1 MIKNI
6 IFDFDGVLVD
16 SEILAAKA
24 FSRYMIRFGVDLN
37 EKEFANFAGNKTVNV
52 VEILSK
58 KYSIND
64 KKKFY
69 NDIMNIASNIY
80 KNELTIINGAYNF
93 INNKKLNLFIGSN
106 STKNRIIDGLQKVK
120 LDKFFKPEQ
129 VYSFDLVKNPKPYPD
144 IYLKV
149 VKDNNLNKDETII
162 IEDSVIGIKA
172 AVNAGVKVIGFT
184 AGGHWHENRDEKEL
198 LEAGAILVT
207 NDYNKI
213 DKIIEQY

>member
-24 FSRYMIRFGVDLN
+24 FSRYMIRFGVDIS

-52 VEILSK
+52 VKILSK

-80 KNELTIINGAYNF
+80 KNELTIINGAYDF
-93 INNKKLNLFIGSN
+93 INNKNLNVFIGSN

-149 VKDNNLNKDETII
+149 VNENNLNKDETII

-172 AVNAGVKVIGFT
+172 AVNAGIKVIGFT

-198 LEAGAILVT
+198 LAAGAIFVT

>member
-184 AGGHWHENRDEKEL
+184 AGGHWHKNRDEKEL
-198 LEAGAILVT
+198 LAAGAIFVT

-213 DKIIEQY
+213 DKIIEEY

>member
-24 FSRYMIRFGVDLN
+24 FSRYMIRFGVNLN

-93 INNKKLNLFIGSN
+93 INNKKLNIFIGSN

-198 LEAGAILVT
+198 LAAGAIFVT

-213 DKIIEQY
+213 DKIIEEY

>member
-24 FSRYMIRFGVDLN
+24 FSRYMIRFGVDIS
-37 EKEFANFAGNKTVNV
+37 EKEFANFAGNKTINV

-93 INNKKLNLFIGSN
+93 INNKKLNIFIGSN

-198 LEAGAILVT
+198 LAAGAIFVT

>member
-213 DKIIEQY
+213 DKIIEEY

>member
-24 FSRYMIRFGVDLN
+24 FSRYMIRFGVDIS

-93 INNKKLNLFIGSN
+93 INNKKLNIFIGSN

-184 AGGHWHENRDEKEL
+184 AGGHWHKNRDEKEL
-198 LEAGAILVT
+198 LAAGAIFVT

>member
-93 INNKKLNLFIGSN
+93 INNKKLNIFIGSN

-198 LEAGAILVT
+198 LAAGAIFVT

>member
-24 FSRYMIRFGVDLN
+24 FSRYMIRFGVDIS

-69 NDIMNIASNIY
+69 NDIMNIAYNIY

-93 INNKKLNLFIGSN
+93 INNKKLNIFIGSN

-198 LEAGAILVT
+198 LAAGAIFVT

>member
-24 FSRYMIRFGVDLN
+24 FSRYMIRFGVDIS
-37 EKEFANFAGNKTVNV
+37 EKEFANFAGNKTINV

-93 INNKKLNLFIGSN
+93 INNKKLNIFIGSN

>member
-24 FSRYMIRFGVDLN
+24 FSRYMIRFGVNLN

-93 INNKKLNLFIGSN
+93 INNKKLNIFIGSN

-198 LEAGAILVT
+198 LAAGAIFVT

>member
-24 FSRYMIRFGVDLN
+24 FSRYMIRFGVNLN

-93 INNKKLNLFIGSN
+93 INNKKLNIFIGSN

-213 DKIIEQY
+213 DKIIEEY

>member
-24 FSRYMIRFGVDLN
+24 FSRYMIRFGVDIS

-52 VEILSK
+52 VEILSQ

-80 KNELTIINGAYNF
+80 KNELTIIDGAYNF
-93 INNKKLNLFIGSN
+93 INNKKLNIFIGSN

-149 VKDNNLNKDETII
+149 IKDNNLNKDETII

-198 LEAGAILVT
+198 LAAGAIFVT

>member
-24 FSRYMIRFGVDLN
+24 FSRYMIRFGVDIS

-52 VEILSK
+52 VKILSK

-80 KNELTIINGAYNF
+80 KNELTIINGAYDF
-93 INNKKLNLFIGSN
+93 INNKNLNVFIGSN

-172 AVNAGVKVIGFT
+172 AVNAGIKVIGFT

-198 LEAGAILVT
+198 LAAGAIFVT

>member
-24 FSRYMIRFGVDLN
+24 FSRYMIRFGVDIS

-184 AGGHWHENRDEKEL
+184 AGGHWHEGRDEKEL
-198 LEAGAILVT
+198 LAAGAIFVT